1 MDCSRNFKCVRYFPK
16 DIYLRATSEVTIFH
30 VAASQMCNF
39 PSGNFPKVR
48 LGPLRRSRLQCEPS
62 TADRFGWGTKRCSQ
76 NRLRLRTAARIH
88 LGSYRMGNCT
98 FGKLPH
104 GENTLEKLPLGTFV
118 WKKDIPHSQQNAW
131 TLIWAIAIIWKITS
145 FFYLEKCSGQFYK
158 EPTVNIFKRKI
169 HEYLIQSWSKKAFK
183 GTIVNLTYHHYIN
196 GRSLEITFTVLL
208 NPFESL

>member
-1 MDCSRNFKCVRYFPK
+1 MHFYFKIFDVKTKKKCSRNFKCVRYFPK

-98 FGKLPH
+98 FGRLPH
-104 GENTLEKLPLGTFV
+104 GKIPLESCPLGLSFERRTFL
-118 WKKDIPHSQQNAW
+118 IHNR
-131 TLIWAIAIIWKITS
+131 TLK
-145 FFYLEKCSGQFYK
+145 
-158 EPTVNIFKRKI
+158 P
-169 HEYLIQSWSKKAFK
+169 
-183 GTIVNLTYHHYIN
+183 
-196 GRSLEITFTVLL
+196 
-208 NPFESL
+208 